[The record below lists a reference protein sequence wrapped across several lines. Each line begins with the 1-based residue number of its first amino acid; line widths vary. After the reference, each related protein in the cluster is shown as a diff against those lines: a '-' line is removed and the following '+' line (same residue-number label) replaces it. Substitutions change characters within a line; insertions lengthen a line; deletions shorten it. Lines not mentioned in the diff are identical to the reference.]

1 MYLDYWELK
10 EPPFEN
16 TPDPRFLYPSEQHRE
31 VLRQLLYAIGEEK
44 GCALL
49 TGEYGCGKSHLIRT
63 IVGNLHES
71 QYEVALV
78 NYPIFQGEE
87 FLEEILR
94 QFGQDGEGASRVDYF
109 RELLLFFIKT

>member
-16 TPDPRFLYPSEQHRE
+16 TPDPRFLFPSDQHRE
-31 VLRQLLYAIGEEK
+31 ALRQLLDAIGEEK

-63 IVGNLHES
+63 IVDNLQSKKRMKLRAWAVVNS
-71 QYEVALV
+71 Q
-78 NYPIFQGEE
+78 
-87 FLEEILR
+87 
-94 QFGQDGEGASRVDYF
+94 
-109 RELLLFFIKT
+109 